1 MEKSINKLGLTVE
14 ERAINYTNENG
25 AVRVAEL
32 RHYDPV
38 MGLMK
43 IVDPYDGIVH
53 EMIYNSTSKKW
64 FVPGT
69 NITCD
74 WNIEEPVVK
83 QIDTQEGDVPVTIKR
98 FPSNPLD

>member
-1 MEKSINKLGLTVE
+1 MEKSINRLGLTDE
-14 ERAINYTNENG
+14 DRAITYTDNG
-25 AVRVAEL
+25 ISRIAEI

-38 MGLMK
+38 MGLLK
-43 IVDPYDGIVH
+43 IVDPMNGETH
-53 EMIYNSTSKKW
+53 EMLYNHEFKKW

-98 FPSNPLD
+98 FPSSHLD

>member
-38 MGLMK
+38 MGLLK
-43 IVDPYDGIVH
+43 IVDPMNGKTH
-53 EMIYNSTSKKW
+53 EMLYNHDFKRW

-69 NITCD
+69 DIVCTYNA
-74 WNIEEPVVK
+74 EEPVVK
-83 QIDTQEGDVPVTIKR
+83 QIDTQTGDVPVTIKR

>member
-1 MEKSINKLGLTVE
+1 MKKT
-14 ERAINYTNENG
+14 INYTNESG
-25 AVRVAEL
+25 AVRIAEL

-43 IVDPYDGIVH
+43 IVDPFDDTVH
-53 EMIYNSTSKKW
+53 EMIYNRTTKKW
-64 FVPGT
+64 FVQLKQT
-69 NITCD
+69 LHD
-74 WNIEEPVVK
+74 WNMEEPVIK